1 MVFCFVRDARSKFFE
16 MRTQHICEKGR
27 RCWKLEGTEFSL
39 LQKYAASKRCPN
51 VQRCRKLATMC
62 GNFMKVLGYRRFFIL
77 MLAVDLWQLM
87 LSICRLCS

>member
-1 MVFCFVRDARSKFFE
+1 ME
-16 MRTQHICEKGR
+16 
-27 RCWKLEGTEFSL
+27 
-39 LQKYAASKRCPN
+39 
-51 VQRCRKLATMC
+51 RCRKLATMC